1 LRLPVPVCCQRAT
14 TYFTQ
19 ETIFFVLAVNQTN
32 QALRQTWAQIRRSKI
47 SGTQH
52 AIQPNGEHIMKSFIQ
67 RKLLVALIASG
78 TLGLAGCFGSG
89 SSGISPP
96 PGTKA
101 TINIVNESS
110 SVYARA
116 VLLDQNS
123 NVLVE
128 QEINCKAAQTDCEVF
143 LQNTLNEQQNTLL
156 LQDGQRQLIRAF
168 QAQGSEL
175 TESYIHPSNVSTGLY
190 LTQRLQE
197 TYLIKEAIPADEI
210 FIRLQQFFENY
221 KSPDGLPEFNEELG
235 EYYAKQRAANPSL
248 TEVQFLEVLA
258 KRLKDWSVA
267 TPDELPTSLLAMQ
280 ASLSA
285 GQKLANAFN
294 DLVAGKVRL
303 IRVAYAAE
311 TSGCSTAL
319 STFITASQASAQAIP
334 IAGAVISEL
343 LNIAKDSCSTTDSEL
358 NAINSKL
365 DTLQNTVGTVG
376 ETLAQAKALGES
388 GWINSQT
395 QTFKGLKDLG
405 AKAIKSHNDFLTYNT
420 IDGKRAATLEDWFA
434 KKGGY
439 IKATSDLITKAS
451 VLEVLKSMNTLLE
464 EMTKV
469 TTDSN
474 LETYYTALNNQCKDI
489 NTNSFT
495 SSNFVATR
503 QSCNNALLA
512 NAAYL
517 MGAEAMVLPMARDI
531 FLVLDKYSK
540 EEGPVVY
547 NDVKLPFISTELT
560 AKYKDGNLKIE
571 SYDGAYEKTKTIF
584 AFQQDEFLR
593 ALKEKVGHGSTGYFN
608 PFAGLST
615 DLLTRIGNVCGKKES
630 GVTTNVPAIVGWY
643 APKGVEADNY
653 IVTNCYLINGNLST
667 MHPVKAKYYYY
678 IDLDTKKP
686 KVSPVPNYGALINV
700 MGVLADQTPV
710 MPWDISDTAPYMSFE
725 RFTSTE
731 KGLVFYAPRL
741 EAYSQVGVS
750 AASNP
755 ITYITNGVYIP
766 TYSAPGPER
775 LNYLYK
781 TDNPGPGYYK
791 ALLDSESASV
801 ANPNWLLFK
810 DSEGYYH
817 VTLMILNRATGMIV
831 SLHCKT
837 PDCSVGTGKEW
848 LKYKGSDLVLDFS
861 YMSSHAYV
869 DNMYVYQLGP
879 LK

>member
-1 LRLPVPVCCQRAT
+1 
-14 TYFTQ
+14 
-19 ETIFFVLAVNQTN
+19 
-32 QALRQTWAQIRRSKI
+32 
-47 SGTQH
+47 
-52 AIQPNGEHIMKSFIQ
+52 MKSIIQ
-67 RKLLVALIASG
+67 RKLLVALLASG

-116 VLLDQNS
+116 VVLDQNS

-175 TESYIHPSNVSTGLY
+175 TESYIHPSNVSTGFY

-197 TYLIKEAIPADEI
+197 TYLIKEAIPADET

-303 IRVAYAAE
+303 ISVAYAAE
-311 TSGCSTAL
+311 TSGCSTGL

-334 IAGAVISEL
+334 IAGAVIAEL
-343 LNIAKDSCSTTDSEL
+343 LNIAKDSCSTTASEL

-365 DTLQNTVGTVG
+365 DTLQATVDTVGK
-376 ETLAQAKALGES
+376 TLAQAKALGES

-395 QTFKGLKDLG
+395 QKFRDLKALG
-405 AKAIKSHNDFLTYNT
+405 AKAIKSHKDFLNNNK
-420 IDGKRAATLEDWFA
+420 IDDQRAATLEDWFA

-439 IKATSDLITKAS
+439 IKATSDPITKES
-451 VLEVLKSMNTLLE
+451 VLGVLKSMNTLLE

-474 LETYYTALNNQCKDI
+474 LNTYYTALNDQCKDI

-531 FLVLDKYSK
+531 FLVLDKYYK
-540 EEGPVVY
+540 EEGSVVY
-547 NDVKLPFISTELT
+547 NDVKLPFISPALT
-560 AKYKDGNLKIE
+560 ALDETLAIT
-571 SYDGAYEKTKTIF
+571 SYVGAYEKTKKIF
-584 AFQQDEFLR
+584 ARQQDEFLL
-593 ALKEKVGHGSTGYFN
+593 ALKAHVGHDSTGYFN
-608 PFAGLST
+608 PFSGLPRN
-615 DLLTRIGNVCGKKES
+615 LLTRIGNICGKRES
-630 GVTTNVPAIVGWY
+630 GVTTNGPAIVGWY
-643 APKGVEADNY
+643 SPTGIEADNY
-653 IVTNCYLINGNLST
+653 IVTNCYLINDNLYT

-678 IDLDTKKP
+678 IDPDTNKP
-686 KVSPVPNYGALINV
+686 KVSPTPNYGALINV

-710 MPWDISDTAPYMSFE
+710 KPWSDIRDNAPYMSFE
-725 RFTSTE
+725 RFTSNE

-741 EAYSQVGVS
+741 EAYSQVDVG
-750 AASNP
+750 AGGA
-755 ITYITNGVYIP
+755 YITDGVRIG
-766 TYSAPGPER
+766 TYSAVQQR

-791 ALLDSESASV
+791 ALLDSENEV

-817 VTLMILNRATGMIV
+817 VTLMILKNSTGMIV

-837 PDCSVGTGKEW
+837 PDCSVGPGKEW
-848 LKYKGSDLVLDFS
+848 LKYKGSDLVVDIS

-879 LK
+879 LN

>member
-1 LRLPVPVCCQRAT
+1 
-14 TYFTQ
+14 
-19 ETIFFVLAVNQTN
+19 
-32 QALRQTWAQIRRSKI
+32 
-47 SGTQH
+47 
-52 AIQPNGEHIMKSFIQ
+52 MKSFLQ
-67 RKLLVALIASG
+67 RKLLIALIASG

-101 TINIVNESS
+101 TINLVNDSS

-123 NVLVE
+123 NVLAE
-128 QEINCKAAQTDCEVF
+128 QEINCKVAQTNCEVF
-143 LQNTLNEQQNTLL
+143 LQNTLGEQQNTLL
-156 LQDGQRQLIRAF
+156 LQDDQRQLIRAF

-197 TYLIKEAIPADEI
+197 TYLIKEAIPQDET

-248 TEVQFLEVLA
+248 TEVQFLEILA
-258 KRLKDWSVA
+258 KRLRDWSVA
-267 TPDELPTSLLAMQ
+267 TPDELPTSLVAMQ

-303 IRVAYAAE
+303 INVAYAVEA
-311 TSGCSTAL
+311 SGCSSEL
-319 STFITASQASAQAIP
+319 KTFITGSQGAAQAIP
-334 IAGAVISEL
+334 IAGAVVSEL

-365 DTLQNTVGTVG
+365 DTLQTTVDTVGK
-376 ETLAQAKALGES
+376 TLAQAKALGES

-395 QTFKGLKDLG
+395 EKFKGLKALG
-405 AKAIKSHNDFLTYNT
+405 AKAIKSHKDFLSNNK
-420 IDGKRAATLEDWFA
+420 IDNQAAATLEDWFT

-439 IKATSDLITKAS
+439 IKATSDPITKES
-451 VLEVLKSMNTLLE
+451 VLGVLKSMNTLLE

-474 LETYYTALNNQCKDI
+474 LNTYYTALNDQCKDI

-531 FLVLDKYSK
+531 FLVLEKYYK
-540 EEGPVVY
+540 EEGSVVY
-547 NDVKLPFISTELT
+547 NDVKLPFISPALT
-560 AKYKDGNLKIE
+560 ALDETLAIT
-571 SYDGAYEKTKTIF
+571 SYVGAYEKTKKIF
-584 AFQQDEFLR
+584 KRQQDEFLG
-593 ALKEKVGHGSTGYFN
+593 ALKAHVGHDSTGYFN
-608 PFAGLST
+608 PFAGLPT
-615 DLLTRIGNVCGKKES
+615 NLLNRIGNVCGKKES

-643 APKGVEADNY
+643 APTGVEADNY
-653 IVTNCYLINGNLST
+653 IVTSCYLINGNLNT

-678 IDLDTKKP
+678 IDPDTNKP
-686 KVSPVPNYGALINV
+686 KLSPVPNYGALINV
-700 MGVLADQTPV
+700 MGVLADQAPV

-731 KGLVFYAPRL
+731 VGLVFYAPRL

-750 AASNP
+750 GASDQVK
-755 ITYITNGVYIP
+755 YITNGVYIP
-766 TYSAPGPER
+766 TYSAPGPQQ

-791 ALLDSESASV
+791 ALLDSQSASV

-848 LKYKGSDLVLDFS
+848 LKYKESDLVVDIS